1 MKVILEQDVE
11 RLGKQGDVLD
21 VSRGYARNYLLPRGL
36 AKEATA
42 GSLKQV
48 RRQRKAEEVKRA
60 RAEEEA
66 RDLAQR
72 LSGQMVTITARAG
85 EGGRLFGAVTNQD
98 IAAAVK
104 KQLRVTVDKRRIE
117 VDEPLKSLGDHRI
130 TIRLFTDIMADLVV
144 KVVAD

>member
-11 RLGKQGDVLD
+11 RLGKQGDVVD

-42 GSLKQV
+42 GSLKEV
-48 RRQRKAEEVKRA
+48 RRRRRAEEAKRA
-60 RAEEEA
+60 RAEDEA

-85 EGGRLFGAVTNQD
+85 EGGRLFGAITNQD
-98 IAAAVK
+98 IAAAIEE
-104 KQLRVTVDKRRIE
+104 QLKLTVDRRRIE
-117 VDEPLKSLGDHRI
+117 VEEPLKSLGEHKVN
-130 TIRLFTDIMADLVV
+130 IRLFTDINADLLV
-144 KVVAD
+144 KLVAE